1 MAHHHHHQDH
11 DHAHGV
17 SADADKRYLVLA
29 LCLLLAFMAAEVV
42 VGLLASSLALIS
54 DAGHML
60 TDAGALGLTLVTMR
74 LAERPPGGRLTFGL
88 QRLEILSAQI
98 NGLTLLLISVW
109 FIYEAV
115 VRLIHP
121 PEVEG
126 GMVLGVALIGILV
139 NLATVWIISKANR
152 RSLNVEGSFQHIL
165 TDLYAF
171 IATAIAG
178 GLILWTGYARLDAI
192 AALVVSGLML
202 KAGYGLVRDSGRV
215 FLEAAPV
222 DIDPEEVGQALAASP
237 GISQVHDLHIW
248 EVTSG
253 FPSLSAHVLVIRDTD
268 CHARRRDL
276 EEMLDRRFGI
286 RHTTL
291 QMDHYYP
298 EVHIPPS
305 QIGGSS
311 A

>member
-1 MAHHHHHQDH
+1 MAHHH
-11 DHAHGV
+11 DHAHPVG
-17 SADADKRYLVLA
+17 ADADKRYIVLA

-42 VGLLASSLALIS
+42 IGLMASSLALIS

-60 TDAGALGLTLVTMR
+60 TDAGALGLTLTTMC
-74 LAERPPGGRLTFGL
+74 LAERPPGGKLTFGL

-98 NGLTLLLISVW
+98 NGITLLLLAIW
-109 FIYEAV
+109 FVYEAV

-121 PEVEG
+121 PAVEG
-126 GMVLGVALIGILV
+126 AMVLGVALAGIAV
-139 NLATVWIISKANR
+139 NLVTVWLIGKANR

-171 IATAIAG
+171 IATAAAG
-178 GLILWTGYARLDAI
+178 ALILWTGYARLDAI
-192 AALVVSGLML
+192 AALVISGLML

-222 DIDPEEVGQALAASP
+222 GIDPDEVGQALAARP

-253 FPSLSAHVLVIRDTD
+253 FPALSAHVLVIRDTD
-268 CHARRRDL
+268 CHDRRREL
-276 EEMLDRRFGI
+276 EEMLENRFGI

-291 QMDHYYP
+291 QMDHHYP
-298 EVHIPPS
+298 EVRIPTS
-305 QIGGSS
+305 EVENSH